1 MSFVEMKHNFPHYKW
16 GDKLAVGLVKF
27 RAFKIILT
35 QKLYKNSQQNQIK
48 SGELVLKPWEKGE
61 TME

>member
-1 MSFVEMKHNFPHYKW
+1 MGRQTCCRTSEI
-16 GDKLAVGLVKF
+16 
-27 RAFKIILT
+27 RAFKIILA
-35 QKLYKNSQQNQIK
+35 QKLFKNSQQNQIE